1 MIFMEK
7 DLKKVI
13 KEVKKKL
20 SEKRFLHSEAVAE
33 TAKKLAKEYGED
45 PQKAYLAGMLHDF
58 AKEMPLE
65 EMQEYIKEN
74 GQWKDLFDE
83 EKNSVEL
90 LHSRVGALIA
100 FKEFHI
106 EDPEIIQAIAEHTIG
121 GKDISKLSEI
131 LYLADYIA
139 PGRKQP
145 GVEEIRKVAKKDF
158 EEALFMAYD
167 RTITYL
173 EESKKWVHPASL
185 LGREKAKSMIR
196 ERRRS

>member
-7 DLKKVI
+7 DLKKTI
-13 KEVKKKL
+13 KEVKKKI

-33 TAKKLAKEYGED
+33 TAKRLAVKYGED
-45 PQKAYLAGMLHDF
+45 PQKAYIAGILHDY
-58 AKEMPLE
+58 AKEMSLD
-65 EMQEYIKEN
+65 EMQEYVKEN
-74 GQWKDLFDE
+74 GLWDNLLDE

-90 LHSRVGALIA
+90 LHSRVGALMA
-100 FKEFHI
+100 LKEFHI
-106 EDPEIIQAIAEHTIG
+106 EDSEIIQAIAEHTIG
-121 GKDISKLSEI
+121 GKELSKLSQI

-145 GVEEIRKVAKKDF
+145 RVEEVRRVAKTDF

-167 RTITYL
+167 HTIQYL
-173 EESKKWVHPASL
+173 EECKKWIHPASL
-185 LGREKAKSMIR
+185 EGRDEAREKMR